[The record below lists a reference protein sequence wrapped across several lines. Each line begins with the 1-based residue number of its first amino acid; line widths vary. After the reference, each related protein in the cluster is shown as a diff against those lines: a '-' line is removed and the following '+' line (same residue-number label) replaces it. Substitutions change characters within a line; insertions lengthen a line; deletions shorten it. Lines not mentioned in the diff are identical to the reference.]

1 MNLLKLWTL
10 PIETV
15 SEGNQ
20 REHWHKAA
28 RRHTKQ
34 KDVINLFLKKDLP
47 LYINQKIT
55 VKLIRI
61 APRKLDEHDNLRFA
75 FKWVVDAIASLL
87 KPGMQAGQADS
98 NEMITWEYGQE
109 KGKPKEKSMRVEIY
123 ES

>member
-1 MNLLKLWTL
+1 MINSWAL

-34 KDVINLFLKKDLP
+34 KDLINLFLKKDLP
-47 LYINQKIT
+47 LYINKKIT

-61 APRKLDEHDNLRFA
+61 SPRMLDEHDNLRFS
-75 FKWVVDAIASLL
+75 FKWIVDAVANLL
-87 KPGMQAGQADS
+87 NPGLKAGRADDS
-98 NEMITWEYGQE
+98 DLITWEYDQE
-109 KGKPKEKSMRVEIY
+109 KGKPKEKAIRIEIY
-123 ES
+123 GR